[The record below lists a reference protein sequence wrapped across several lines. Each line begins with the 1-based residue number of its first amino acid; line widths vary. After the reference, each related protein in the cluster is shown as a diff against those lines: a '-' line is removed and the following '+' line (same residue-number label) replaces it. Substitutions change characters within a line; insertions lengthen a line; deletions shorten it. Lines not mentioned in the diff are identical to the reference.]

1 MSTIHISLTP
11 KLEEFIQELLD
22 TGLYS
27 NVSEIIREAL
37 REKIGTHNSDLLKIH
52 KLNQLIQVGLDQS
65 DKGQFSS
72 LSVEDIYK
80 KVKNK
85 AQIGV

>member
-37 REKIGTHNSDLLKIH
+37 REKIARIHSKEYQKIS
-52 KLNQLIQVGLDQS
+52 KLNEEIQIGIDQTNN
-65 DKGQFSS
+65 GQFSD
-72 LSVEDIYK
+72 LSIDDIYN
-80 KVKNK
+80 KVKK
-85 AQIGV
+85 

>member
-37 REKIGTHNSDLLKIH
+37 REKFLRMYVYDSEQK
-52 KLNQLIQVGLDQS
+52 KFVLINEESQ
-65 DKGQFSS
+65 
-72 LSVEDIYK
+72 
-80 KVKNK
+80 
-85 AQIGV
+85 

>member
-27 NVSEIIREAL
+27 NVSEIIRKAL
-37 REKIGTHNSDLLKIH
+37 REKFLRMYVYDSSQRKFLKAKEEIE
-52 KLNQLIQVGLDQS
+52 KE
-65 DKGQFSS
+65 K
-72 LSVEDIYK
+72 
-80 KVKNK
+80 
-85 AQIGV
+85 

>member
-27 NVSEIIREAL
+27 NVSEIVREAL
-37 REKIGTHNSDLLKIH
+37 REKYLRRHFANFDQDDLLKFNEETD
-52 KLNQLIQVGLDQS
+52 LP
-65 DKGQFSS
+65 
-72 LSVEDIYK
+72 K
-80 KVKNK
+80 KQN
-85 AQIGV
+85 

>member
-37 REKIGTHNSDLLKIH
+37 REKFLRMYVYDSE
-52 KLNQLIQVGLDQS
+52 Q
-65 DKGQFSS
+65 
-72 LSVEDIYK
+72 K
-80 KVKNK
+80 KFAIISEKS
-85 AQIGV
+85 